1 MTYILL
7 IMLLN
12 TTSNAIAT
20 TSMDVADKQSC
31 EAIKQQ
37 VLQSL
42 AGNQNIQIQTVCLD
56 KYK

>member
-1 MTYILL
+1 
-7 IMLLN
+7 MLLN

>member
-12 TTSNAIAT
+12 TTSNSIAT
-20 TSMDVADKQSC
+20 TSMNVVDKQSC
-31 EAIKQQ
+31 EAAKEQ

-42 AGNQNIQIQTVCLD
+42 SDNQNIEIQTVCIN